1 MTPGK
6 QPSRAL
12 LIAAGSLTQLIGTA
26 CLMLALASLPVAH
39 DLETGT
45 GGVIATIVAALAAIV
60 CGTLVWRGRLV
71 PLALAAGLDVGFGIG
86 LPRGNSAIGSML
98 RILPAEDMGTAETL
112 VMVATVVM
120 FIAAALCVIAVPQAL
135 ELRQWARDSQLQPG
149 ASTHGTE
156 MGFEDPV
163 RRSAQTLP
171 GLGPAKLVPTQVIR
185 IDGQRKGKPAIIIG
199 VAVTLIAI
207 GIIVISATVGDK
219 AEDTAVAAMGSAS
232 GSVNAGAASV
242 PMTKVAEVEPAGS
255 AAPVVDAALAPPAL
269 DDFVARFH
277 DALTKPDDLVALFDA
292 GAFAFGADA
301 HDVAEGR
308 DAVIA
313 QLREDIGEVDKVSVK
328 YAHVGHDGDVGWIAE
343 ELKVGGATFVVT
355 AVTALHDN
363 AWTIAALHWAA
374 AMPNATAYRLA
385 REGELSIPDAIPDT
399 HDDSELA
406 AAMRTAFTS
415 KPSFVAARS
424 TRPEA
429 FNFGSAP
436 GERLKGG
443 EAIRRIFGR
452 IDATLRLHDAVKV
465 EKLGERGGWGV
476 ANVDF
481 TDQDKDGTEITQTFR
496 VLVALVKEDA
506 GWRIVLSHFSN
517 AR

>member
-1 MTPGK
+1 M
-6 QPSRAL
+6 A
-12 LIAAGSLTQLIGTA
+12 
-26 CLMLALASLPVAH
+26 
-39 DLETGT
+39 
-45 GGVIATIVAALAAIV
+45 
-60 CGTLVWRGRLV
+60 
-71 PLALAAGLDVGFGIG
+71 
-86 LPRGNSAIGSML
+86 
-98 RILPAEDMGTAETL
+98 
-112 VMVATVVM
+112 
-120 FIAAALCVIAVPQAL
+120 
-135 ELRQWARDSQLQPG
+135 
-149 ASTHGTE
+149 
-156 MGFEDPV
+156 FEDPV

-185 IDGQRKGKPAIIIG
+185 IDGQRRGKPAIIIG

-207 GIIVISATVGDK
+207 GIIVITAAVGDK
-219 AEDTAVAAMGSAS
+219 AEDTGIAATGSAS
-232 GSVNAGAASV
+232 GGSANAGSASV
-242 PMTKVAEVEPAGS
+242 AMTKVAGGEVEAAGS
-255 AAPVVDAALAPPAL
+255 AAPVADAALAPPAL
-269 DDFVARFH
+269 EDFVARFH
-277 DALTKPDDLVALFDA
+277 DALTNPGDLAGLFDA

-313 QLREDIGEVDKVSVK
+313 QLREDIGDADQVTVK

-355 AVTALHDN
+355 AVAALRDN
-363 AWTIAALHWAA
+363 AWTITALHWAV

-406 AAMRTAFTS
+406 AAMRTAFAS

-424 TRPEA
+424 ARPEA

-443 EAIRRIFGR
+443 EAIRKIFGR
-452 IDATLRLHDAVKV
+452 INATLRLHDAVKV
-465 EKLGERGGWGV
+465 GLLGERGGWGV

-496 VLVALVKEDA
+496 VLVSWVKEDA